1 MVNMS
6 LKSKNGGAPQNPPPD
21 LKDNPLAARLLESA
35 SDNELPCARA
45 FEIEKETS
53 ASPEEIGRTLDLC
66 GVRISKCQLG
76 LFGYVP
82 HKKTVKPKSSQ
93 DARIEAA
100 IGNGLADERLPC
112 RIAWDIASQF
122 NVPKMSVSNA
132 CEAMGIKIKPCQ
144 LGAF

>member
-1 MVNMS
+1 MS
-6 LKSKNGGAPQNPPPD
+6 LKSKNSGNPQDPSPD
-21 LKDNPLAARLLESA
+21 LKDNPLAARLLEGA
-35 SDNELPCARA
+35 CDNELACARA
-45 FEIEKETS
+45 FEIGKETG

-93 DARIEAA
+93 DVRIEAA
-100 IGNGLADERLPC
+100 IGSGLTDERFPC
-112 RIAWDIASQF
+112 RTAWDIASQF

>member
-1 MVNMS
+1 MS
-6 LKSKNGGAPQNPPPD
+6 LKSKNSDTPQSPPPD
-21 LKDNPLAARLLESA
+21 LKDNPLATRLLESA

-45 FEIEKETS
+45 FEIGKETS
-53 ASPEEIGRTLDLC
+53 ASPDEIGRTLDLC

-82 HKKTVKPKSSQ
+82 HKKIVKPKPPE
-93 DARIEAA
+93 DAQIEAA
-100 IGNGLADERLPC
+100 IWNGLADERLPC
-112 RIAWDIASQF
+112 TTAWDIASQF
-122 NVPKMSVSNA
+122 NVPKMSLSNA

>member
-112 RIAWDIASQF
+112 RIAWDIASQY

>member
-1 MVNMS
+1 MS
-6 LKSKNGGAPQNPPPD
+6 LKNKNSDASQSPPPD
-21 LKDNPLAARLLESA
+21 LKDNPLATLLLEGA
-35 SDNELPCARA
+35 TDNELPCARA
-45 FEIEKETS
+45 FEIGKETS
-53 ASPEEIGRTLDLC
+53 AYSEEIGRTLDLC

-82 HKKTVKPKSSQ
+82 HKKIVKPKPSE

-100 IGNGLADERLPC
+100 IRNGLADEGLPC
-112 RIAWDIASQF
+112 RTAWDIASQF

>member
-1 MVNMS
+1 MS

>member
-1 MVNMS
+1 MVSMS
-6 LKSKNGGAPQNPPPD
+6 LKSKNSGAPQSPPPD
-21 LKDNPLAARLLESA
+21 LKENPLATRLVEGA
-35 SDNELPCARA
+35 CDNELACTRA
-45 FEIEKETS
+45 FEIGKETG
-53 ASPEEIGRTLDLC
+53 ASPAEIGRTLDLC

-82 HKKTVKPKSSQ
+82 HKKIVKSKPSQ

-112 RIAWDIASQF
+112 RTAWDIASQF

-132 CEAMGIKIKPCQ
+132 CEAMGIKITPCQ